1 MDRNDRVFFDMRV
14 LHGLGHILVQYL
26 YDGPDLDSIGL
37 DSRDGNWVG
46 DDPKSSKTRKCKR
59 KYNRNCK
66 W

>member
-1 MDRNDRVFFDMRV
+1 MRV

-37 DSRDGNWVG
+37 DSKDGNWVG